1 MNKDFTKKMS
11 VEEIRKKFE
20 SDDVVRRFSDLE
32 TGQVATVDA
41 ALNLEIVAESAG
53 RIVPNAKNVLDI
65 GCGAGNYTLKLLSK
79 LPDLNCTLVD
89 LSAKMLKKSLE
100 RIRPKTKGEIVS
112 YQEDIRKINLPVD
125 RFDIVLAAA
134 VLHHLRDEKEWVDV
148 FRKIYDC
155 VSPGGYF
162 VISDLIVHANP
173 TLEKYMWE
181 RFETY
186 VRGRSGPET
195 FEQIRSTIDKEDTPR
210 PVLFQLELLEKVG
223 FKNLDVLHKNGLFA
237 TFGGIK

>member
-112 YQEDIRKINLPVD
+112 YQEDIRKINLPVH

>member
-1 MNKDFTKKMS
+1 MS